1 MTDRLEAALEQGLR
15 DLTLG
20 VPANAQQKLLHYL
33 HLIVRWNKHFNLSG
47 ITAIKEMVPLH
58 LLDSL
63 SVSPYLEGERILDIG
78 SGAGLPGIPLAIANP
93 DKDFVLLD
101 SNGKKTRFLFQVKV
115 ALELSNVEV
124 INARVD
130 EYLSTAD
137 IGEFSLIT
145 CRAFSSLS
153 SIVKMIEKPLAGGT
167 KLLAMKGV
175 YPHDEIAELQQ
186 YNTPSTLTKNV
197 NDAFSDTVKNER
209 SNGLDNCHKVES
221 VIELTVPGVESQ
233 RHIVLIGQQAAAK
246 ALNQAKER

>member
-15 DLTLG
+15 DLSLG

-33 HLIVRWNKHFNLSG
+33 HLIVKWNKHFNLSG
-47 ITAIKEMVPLH
+47 ITAIQEMVPLH

-63 SVSPYLEGERILDIG
+63 AVLPYLEGERILDIG

-93 DKDFVLLD
+93 DKNFVLLD

-115 ALELSNVEV
+115 ALELSNVEI

-137 IGEFSLIT
+137 TGEFSLIT

-186 YNTPSTLTKNV
+186 GNTPNTLPKNI
-197 NDAFSDTVKNER
+197 NDTYSNTVKSES
-209 SNGLDNCHKVES
+209 SNSLDNCYKVER
-221 VIELTVPGVESQ
+221 VIELSVPGVESE
-233 RHIVLIGQQAAAK
+233 RHLILIGQQAAAK
-246 ALNQAKER
+246 TIKPSSS

>member
-1 MTDRLEAALEQGLR
+1 MTDRLEATLEQGLR
-15 DLTLG
+15 DLALG

-33 HLIVRWNKHFNLSG
+33 HLIVKWNKHFNLSG

-63 SVSPYLEGERILDIG
+63 AISPYLEGERILDIG

-93 DKDFVLLD
+93 DKSFVLLD

-115 ALELSNVEV
+115 ALELSNVEIV
-124 INARVD
+124 DARVD

-137 IGEFSLIT
+137 TGEFSLIT
-145 CRAFSSLS
+145 CRAFSSIS
-153 SIVKMIEKPLAGGT
+153 SIVKMIEKPLASGT

-186 YNTPSTLTKNV
+186 DKTINST
-197 NDAFSDTVKNER
+197 
-209 SNGLDNCHKVES
+209 SNKASSTDLDNCYKVES

-233 RHIVLIGQQAAAK
+233 RHLVLIGQEAAVK
-246 ALNQAKER
+246 RT

>member
-1 MTDRLEAALEQGLR
+1 MTDRLEATLEQGLR
-15 DLTLG
+15 DLALG

-33 HLIVRWNKHFNLSG
+33 HLIVKWNKHFNLSG
-47 ITAIKEMVPLH
+47 ITAIQEMVPLH

-63 SVSPYLEGERILDIG
+63 AISPYLEGERILDIG

-93 DKDFVLLD
+93 DKNFVLLD

-124 INARVD
+124 IDARVD

-137 IGEFSLIT
+137 TGEFSLIT

-153 SIVKMIEKPLAGGT
+153 SIVKMIEKPLASGT

-175 YPHDEIAELQQ
+175 YPHAEIAELQQ
-186 YNTPSTLTKNV
+186 DKTINSTSNKESS
-197 NDAFSDTVKNER
+197 NDLN
-209 SNGLDNCHKVES
+209 NCYKIES

-233 RHIVLIGQQAAAK
+233 RHLVLIGQEAAVK
-246 ALNQAKER
+246 RT

>member
-33 HLIVRWNKHFNLSG
+33 HLIVKWNKHFNLSG
-47 ITAIKEMVPLH
+47 ITAIQEMVPLH

-63 SVSPYLEGERILDIG
+63 AVSPYLEGERILDIG

-93 DKDFVLLD
+93 DKNFVLLD

-115 ALELSNVEV
+115 ALELSNVEI

-137 IGEFSLIT
+137 TAEFSLIT

-186 YNTPSTLTKNV
+186 GNTPNTLPKNI
-197 NDAFSDTVKNER
+197 NDTYSNTVKSVP
-209 SNGLDNCHKVES
+209 SNSFDNCYKVER
-221 VIELTVPGVESQ
+221 VIELTVPGVESE
-233 RHIVLIGQQAAAK
+233 RHLILIGQQAAAK
-246 ALNQAKER
+246 TIKTSSS

>member
-1 MTDRLEAALEQGLR
+1 MTDRLEATLEQGLR
-15 DLTLG
+15 DLALG

-33 HLIVRWNKHFNLSG
+33 HLIVKWNKHFNLSG
-47 ITAIKEMVPLH
+47 ITAIQEMVPLH

-63 SVSPYLEGERILDIG
+63 AISPYLEGERILDIG

-93 DKDFVLLD
+93 DKNFVLLD

-115 ALELSNVEV
+115 ALELSNVEIV
-124 INARVD
+124 DARVD

-137 IGEFSLIT
+137 TGEFSLIT
-145 CRAFSSLS
+145 CRAFSNIS
-153 SIVKMIEKPLAGGT
+153 SIVKMIEKPLASGT

-186 YNTPSTLTKNV
+186 DKTINST
-197 NDAFSDTVKNER
+197 
-209 SNGLDNCHKVES
+209 SNKASSTDLDNCYKVES

-233 RHIVLIGQQAAAK
+233 RHLVLIGQEAAVK
-246 ALNQAKER
+246 RT

>member
-1 MTDRLEAALEQGLR
+1 MTDRLEATLEQGLR
-15 DLTLG
+15 ELALG

-33 HLIVRWNKHFNLSG
+33 HLIVKWNKHFNLSG
-47 ITAIKEMVPLH
+47 ITAIQEMVPLH

-63 SVSPYLEGERILDIG
+63 AISPYLEGERILDIG

-93 DKDFVLLD
+93 DKNFVLLD

-124 INARVD
+124 VDARVD
-130 EYLSTAD
+130 EYLSTPD
-137 IGEFSLIT
+137 TGEFSLIT

-153 SIVKMIEKPLAGGT
+153 SIVKMTEKPLASGT

-175 YPHDEIAELQQ
+175 YPHHEIAELQQ
-186 YNTPSTLTKNV
+186 DNTLNSTPNKASSTDLN
-197 NDAFSDTVKNER
+197 NYY
-209 SNGLDNCHKVES
+209 KVES

-233 RHIVLIGQQAAAK
+233 RHLVLIGQEAAVK
-246 ALNQAKER
+246 RT

>member
-33 HLIVRWNKHFNLSG
+33 RLIVKWNKHFNLSG
-47 ITAIKEMVPLH
+47 ITAIQEMVPLH

-63 SVSPYLEGERILDIG
+63 AVSPYLEGERILDIG

-93 DKDFVLLD
+93 DKNFVLLD

-115 ALELSNVEV
+115 ALELSNVEI

-137 IGEFSLIT
+137 TGEFSLIT

-153 SIVKMIEKPLAGGT
+153 SIVKMIEKPLAVGT

-186 YNTPSTLTKNV
+186 GNTPKTLPKNI
-197 NDAFSDTVKNER
+197 NDTYSNTVKSVP
-209 SNGLDNCHKVES
+209 SNSLDNCYKVES
-221 VIELTVPGVESQ
+221 VIELTVPGVESE
-233 RHIVLIGQQAAAK
+233 RHLILIGQQAAAK
-246 ALNQAKER
+246 TIKPSSS

>member
-1 MTDRLEAALEQGLR
+1 MTDRLEATLEQGLR
-15 DLTLG
+15 DLALG

-33 HLIVRWNKHFNLSG
+33 HLIVKWNKHFNLSG
-47 ITAIKEMVPLH
+47 ITAIQEMVPLH

-63 SVSPYLEGERILDIG
+63 AISPYLEGERILDIG

-93 DKDFVLLD
+93 DKSFVLLD

-115 ALELSNVEV
+115 ALELSNVEIV
-124 INARVD
+124 DARVD

-137 IGEFSLIT
+137 TGEFSLIT
-145 CRAFSSLS
+145 CRAFSSIS
-153 SIVKMIEKPLAGGT
+153 SIVKMIEKPLASGT

-186 YNTPSTLTKNV
+186 DKTINST
-197 NDAFSDTVKNER
+197 
-209 SNGLDNCHKVES
+209 SNKASSTDLNNCYKVES

-233 RHIVLIGQQAAAK
+233 RHLVLIGQEAAVK
-246 ALNQAKER
+246 RT

>member
-1 MTDRLEAALEQGLR
+1 MTDRLEATLEQGLR
-15 DLTLG
+15 DLALG

-33 HLIVRWNKHFNLSG
+33 HLIVKWNKHFNLSG
-47 ITAIKEMVPLH
+47 ITAIQEMVPLH

-63 SVSPYLEGERILDIG
+63 AISPYLEGERILDIG

-93 DKDFVLLD
+93 DKNFVLLD

-115 ALELSNVEV
+115 ALELSNVEIV
-124 INARVD
+124 DARVD

-137 IGEFSLIT
+137 TGEFSLIT
-145 CRAFSSLS
+145 CRAFSSIS
-153 SIVKMIEKPLAGGT
+153 SIVKMIEKPLASGT

-186 YNTPSTLTKNV
+186 DNTINST
-197 NDAFSDTVKNER
+197 
-209 SNGLDNCHKVES
+209 SNKASSTDLDNCYKVES

-233 RHIVLIGQQAAAK
+233 RHLVLIGQEAAVK
-246 ALNQAKER
+246 RT

>member
-1 MTDRLEAALEQGLR
+1 MTDRLEATLEQGLR
-15 DLTLG
+15 DLALG

-33 HLIVRWNKHFNLSG
+33 HLIVKWNKHFNLSG
-47 ITAIKEMVPLH
+47 ITAIQEMVPLH

-63 SVSPYLEGERILDIG
+63 AISPYLEGERILDIG

-93 DKDFVLLD
+93 DKSFVLLD

-115 ALELSNVEV
+115 ALELSNVEIV
-124 INARVD
+124 DARVD

-137 IGEFSLIT
+137 TGEFSLIT
-145 CRAFSSLS
+145 CRAFSSIS
-153 SIVKMIEKPLAGGT
+153 SIVKMIEKPLASGT

-186 YNTPSTLTKNV
+186 DKTIKST
-197 NDAFSDTVKNER
+197 
-209 SNGLDNCHKVES
+209 SNKASSTDLDNCYKVES

-233 RHIVLIGQQAAAK
+233 RHLVLIGQEAAVK
-246 ALNQAKER
+246 RT

>member
-1 MTDRLEAALEQGLR
+1 MTDRLEATLEQGLR
-15 DLTLG
+15 DLALG

-33 HLIVRWNKHFNLSG
+33 HLIVKWNKHFNLSG
-47 ITAIKEMVPLH
+47 ITAIQEMVPLH

-63 SVSPYLEGERILDIG
+63 AISPYLEGERILDIG

-93 DKDFVLLD
+93 DKSFVLLD

-115 ALELSNVEV
+115 ALELSNVEIV
-124 INARVD
+124 DARVD

-137 IGEFSLIT
+137 TGEFSLIT
-145 CRAFSSLS
+145 CRAFSRIS
-153 SIVKMIEKPLAGGT
+153 SIVKMIEKPLASGT

-186 YNTPSTLTKNV
+186 DKTINST
-197 NDAFSDTVKNER
+197 
-209 SNGLDNCHKVES
+209 SNKASSTDLDNCYKVES

-233 RHIVLIGQQAAAK
+233 RHLVLIGQEAAVK
-246 ALNQAKER
+246 RT

>member
-1 MTDRLEAALEQGLR
+1 MTDRLEATLEQGLR
-15 DLTLG
+15 ELALG

-33 HLIVRWNKHFNLSG
+33 HLIVKWNKHFNLSG
-47 ITAIKEMVPLH
+47 ITAIQEMVPLH

-63 SVSPYLEGERILDIG
+63 AISPYLEGERILDIG

-93 DKDFVLLD
+93 DKNFVLLD
-101 SNGKKTRFLFQVKV
+101 SNGKKTRFLFQIKV
-115 ALELSNVEV
+115 ALELSNVEIV
-124 INARVD
+124 DARVD

-137 IGEFSLIT
+137 TGEFSLIT

-153 SIVKMIEKPLAGGT
+153 SIVKMIEKPLASGT

-186 YNTPSTLTKNV
+186 DKTINSTLNKESS
-197 NDAFSDTVKNER
+197 NDLN
-209 SNGLDNCHKVES
+209 NCYKVES

-233 RHIVLIGQQAAAK
+233 RHLVLIGQEAAVK
-246 ALNQAKER
+246 RT

>member
-1 MTDRLEAALEQGLR
+1 MTDRLEATLEQGLR
-15 DLTLG
+15 ELALG

-33 HLIVRWNKHFNLSG
+33 HLIVKWNKHFNLSG
-47 ITAIKEMVPLH
+47 ITAIQEMVPLH

-63 SVSPYLEGERILDIG
+63 AISPYLEGERILDIG

-93 DKDFVLLD
+93 DKNFVLLD

-124 INARVD
+124 VDARVD
-130 EYLSTAD
+130 EYLSTPD
-137 IGEFSLIT
+137 TGEFSLIT

-153 SIVKMIEKPLAGGT
+153 SIVKMIEKPLASGT

-175 YPHDEIAELQQ
+175 YPHHEIVELQQ
-186 YNTPSTLTKNV
+186 DNTLNSTPNKASSTDLN
-197 NDAFSDTVKNER
+197 NYY
-209 SNGLDNCHKVES
+209 KVES

-233 RHIVLIGQQAAAK
+233 RHLVLIGQKAAVK
-246 ALNQAKER
+246 RT

>member
-1 MTDRLEAALEQGLR
+1 MMTDRLEATLEQGLR
-15 DLTLG
+15 ELALG

-33 HLIVRWNKHFNLSG
+33 HLIVKWNKHFNLSG
-47 ITAIKEMVPLH
+47 ITAIQEMVPLH

-63 SVSPYLEGERILDIG
+63 AISPYLEGERILDIG

-93 DKDFVLLD
+93 DKNFVLLD

-115 ALELSNVEV
+115 ALELSNVEIV
-124 INARVD
+124 DARVD

-137 IGEFSLIT
+137 TGEFSLIT
-145 CRAFSSLS
+145 CRAFSSIS
-153 SIVKMIEKPLAGGT
+153 SIVKMIEKPLASGT

-186 YNTPSTLTKNV
+186 DKTINST
-197 NDAFSDTVKNER
+197 
-209 SNGLDNCHKVES
+209 SNKASSTDLDNCYKVES

-233 RHIVLIGQQAAAK
+233 RHLVLIGQEAAVK
-246 ALNQAKER
+246 RT

>member
-1 MTDRLEAALEQGLR
+1 MTDRLEATLEQGLR
-15 DLTLG
+15 DLALG

-33 HLIVRWNKHFNLSG
+33 HLIVKWNKHFNLSG
-47 ITAIKEMVPLH
+47 ITAIQEMVPLH

-63 SVSPYLEGERILDIG
+63 AISPYVEGERILDIG

-93 DKDFVLLD
+93 DKNIVLLD

-124 INARVD
+124 IDARVD

-137 IGEFSLIT
+137 TGEFSLIT

-153 SIVKMIEKPLAGGT
+153 SIVKMIEKPLASGT

-186 YNTPSTLTKNV
+186 DKTINSTSNKESS
-197 NDAFSDTVKNER
+197 NDLN
-209 SNGLDNCHKVES
+209 NCYKVES

-233 RHIVLIGQQAAAK
+233 RHLVLIGQEAAVK
-246 ALNQAKER
+246 RT

>member
-1 MTDRLEAALEQGLR
+1 MTDRLEATLEQGLR
-15 DLTLG
+15 ELALG

-33 HLIVRWNKHFNLSG
+33 HLIVKWNKHFNLSG
-47 ITAIKEMVPLH
+47 ITAIQEMVPLH

-63 SVSPYLEGERILDIG
+63 AISPYLEGERILDIG

-93 DKDFVLLD
+93 DKNFVLLD

-115 ALELSNVEV
+115 ALELSNVEIV
-124 INARVD
+124 DARVD

-137 IGEFSLIT
+137 TGEFSLIT
-145 CRAFSSLS
+145 CRAFSSIS
-153 SIVKMIEKPLAGGT
+153 SIVKMIEKPLASGT

-186 YNTPSTLTKNV
+186 DKTINST
-197 NDAFSDTVKNER
+197 
-209 SNGLDNCHKVES
+209 SNKASSTDLDNCYKVES

-233 RHIVLIGQQAAAK
+233 RHLVLIGQEAAVK
-246 ALNQAKER
+246 RT

>member
-1 MTDRLEAALEQGLR
+1 MTDRLEATLEQGLR
-15 DLTLG
+15 DLALG

-33 HLIVRWNKHFNLSG
+33 HLIVKWNKHFNLSG
-47 ITAIKEMVPLH
+47 ITAIQEMVPLH

-63 SVSPYLEGERILDIG
+63 AISPYLEGERILDIG

-93 DKDFVLLD
+93 DKNFVLLD

-115 ALELSNVEV
+115 TLELSNVEV
-124 INARVD
+124 IDARVD

-137 IGEFSLIT
+137 TGEFSLIT
-145 CRAFSSLS
+145 CRAFSSIS
-153 SIVKMIEKPLAGGT
+153 SIVKMIEKPLASGT

-186 YNTPSTLTKNV
+186 DKTINST
-197 NDAFSDTVKNER
+197 
-209 SNGLDNCHKVES
+209 SNKASSTDLDNCYKVES

-233 RHIVLIGQQAAAK
+233 RHLVLIGQEAAVK
-246 ALNQAKER
+246 RT

>member
-1 MTDRLEAALEQGLR
+1 MTDRLEATLEQGLR
-15 DLTLG
+15 DLALG

-33 HLIVRWNKHFNLSG
+33 HLIVKWNKHFNLSG
-47 ITAIKEMVPLH
+47 ITAIQEMVPLH

-63 SVSPYLEGERILDIG
+63 AISPYLEGERIFDIG

-93 DKDFVLLD
+93 DKNFVLLD

-124 INARVD
+124 VDARVD
-130 EYLSTAD
+130 EYLSTPD
-137 IGEFSLIT
+137 TGEFSLIT

-153 SIVKMIEKPLAGGT
+153 SIVKMIEKPLASGT

-186 YNTPSTLTKNV
+186 EKTINSTSNKASS
-197 NDAFSDTVKNER
+197 NDLN
-209 SNGLDNCHKVES
+209 NCYKVES

-233 RHIVLIGQQAAAK
+233 RHLVLIGQEAAVK
-246 ALNQAKER
+246 RT

>member
-1 MTDRLEAALEQGLR
+1 MTDRLEATLEQGLR
-15 DLTLG
+15 ELALG

-33 HLIVRWNKHFNLSG
+33 HLIVKWNKHFNLSG
-47 ITAIKEMVPLH
+47 ITAIQEMVPLH

-63 SVSPYLEGERILDIG
+63 AISPYLEGERILDIG

-93 DKDFVLLD
+93 DKNFVLLD

-124 INARVD
+124 VDARVD
-130 EYLSTAD
+130 EYLSTPD
-137 IGEFSLIT
+137 TGEFSLIT

-153 SIVKMIEKPLAGGT
+153 SIVKMIEKPLASGT

-175 YPHDEIAELQQ
+175 YPHHEIAELQQ
-186 YNTPSTLTKNV
+186 DNTLNSTP
-197 NDAFSDTVKNER
+197 NEA
-209 SNGLDNCHKVES
+209 SSTDLNKYYKVES

-233 RHIVLIGQQAAAK
+233 RHLVLIGQEAAVK
-246 ALNQAKER
+246 RT

>member
-1 MTDRLEAALEQGLR
+1 MTDRLEATLEQGLR
-15 DLTLG
+15 ELALG

-33 HLIVRWNKHFNLSG
+33 HLIVKWNKHFNLSG
-47 ITAIKEMVPLH
+47 ITAIQEMVPLH

-63 SVSPYLEGERILDIG
+63 AISPYLEGERILDIG

-93 DKDFVLLD
+93 DKNFVLLD

-124 INARVD
+124 VDARVD
-130 EYLSTAD
+130 EYLSTPD
-137 IGEFSLIT
+137 TGEFSLIT

-153 SIVKMIEKPLAGGT
+153 SIVKMIEKPLASGT

-175 YPHDEIAELQQ
+175 YPHHEIAELQQ
-186 YNTPSTLTKNV
+186 DNTINST
-197 NDAFSDTVKNER
+197 
-209 SNGLDNCHKVES
+209 SNKASSTDLDNCYKVES

-233 RHIVLIGQQAAAK
+233 RHLVLIGQEAAVK
-246 ALNQAKER
+246 RT

>member
-1 MTDRLEAALEQGLR
+1 MTDRLEATLEQGLR
-15 DLTLG
+15 DLALG

-33 HLIVRWNKHFNLSG
+33 HLIVKWNKHFNLSG
-47 ITAIKEMVPLH
+47 ITAIQEMVPLH

-63 SVSPYLEGERILDIG
+63 AISPYLEGERILDIG

-93 DKDFVLLD
+93 DKNFVLLD

-124 INARVD
+124 IDARVD

-137 IGEFSLIT
+137 TGEFSLIT

-153 SIVKMIEKPLAGGT
+153 SIVKMIEKPLASGT

-186 YNTPSTLTKNV
+186 DKTINSTSNKESS
-197 NDAFSDTVKNER
+197 NDLN
-209 SNGLDNCHKVES
+209 NCYKIES

-233 RHIVLIGQQAAAK
+233 RHLVLIGQEAAVK
-246 ALNQAKER
+246 RT

>member
-1 MTDRLEAALEQGLR
+1 MTDRLEATLEQGLR
-15 DLTLG
+15 ELALG

-33 HLIVRWNKHFNLSG
+33 HLIVKWNKHFNLSG
-47 ITAIKEMVPLH
+47 ITAIQEMVPLH

-63 SVSPYLEGERILDIG
+63 AISPYLEGERILDIG

-93 DKDFVLLD
+93 DKNFVLLD

-124 INARVD
+124 VDARVD

-137 IGEFSLIT
+137 TGEFSLIT

-153 SIVKMIEKPLAGGT
+153 SIVKMIEKPLASGT

-175 YPHDEIAELQQ
+175 YPHHEIAELQQ
-186 YNTPSTLTKNV
+186 DNTLNST
-197 NDAFSDTVKNER
+197 
-209 SNGLDNCHKVES
+209 SNKASSTDLDNCYKVES

-233 RHIVLIGQQAAAK
+233 RHLVLIGQEAAVK
-246 ALNQAKER
+246 RT

>member
-1 MTDRLEAALEQGLR
+1 MTDRLEATLEQGLR
-15 DLTLG
+15 DLALG

-33 HLIVRWNKHFNLSG
+33 HLIVKWNKHFNLSG
-47 ITAIKEMVPLH
+47 ITAIQEMVPLH

-63 SVSPYLEGERILDIG
+63 AISPYLEGERILDIG

-93 DKDFVLLD
+93 DKNFVLLD

-115 ALELSNVEV
+115 ALELSNVEIV
-124 INARVD
+124 DARVD

-137 IGEFSLIT
+137 TGEFSLIT

-153 SIVKMIEKPLAGGT
+153 SIVMMIEKPLASGT

-186 YNTPSTLTKNV
+186 DKTINST
-197 NDAFSDTVKNER
+197 
-209 SNGLDNCHKVES
+209 SNKASSTDLDNCYKVES

-233 RHIVLIGQQAAAK
+233 RHLVLIGQEAAVK
-246 ALNQAKER
+246 RT

>member
-1 MTDRLEAALEQGLR
+1 MTDRLEATLEQGLR
-15 DLTLG
+15 DLALG

-33 HLIVRWNKHFNLSG
+33 HLIVKWNKHFNLSG
-47 ITAIKEMVPLH
+47 ITAIQEMVPLH

-63 SVSPYLEGERILDIG
+63 AISPYLEGERILDIG

-93 DKDFVLLD
+93 DKSFVLLD

-115 ALELSNVEV
+115 ALELSNVEIV
-124 INARVD
+124 DARVD

-137 IGEFSLIT
+137 TGEFSLIT
-145 CRAFSSLS
+145 CRAFSSIS
-153 SIVKMIEKPLAGGT
+153 SIVKMIEKPLASGT

-186 YNTPSTLTKNV
+186 DNTINST
-197 NDAFSDTVKNER
+197 
-209 SNGLDNCHKVES
+209 SNKASSTDLDNCYKVES

-233 RHIVLIGQQAAAK
+233 RHLVLIGQEAAVK
-246 ALNQAKER
+246 RT

>member
-1 MTDRLEAALEQGLR
+1 MTDRLEATLEQGLR
-15 DLTLG
+15 ELALG

-33 HLIVRWNKHFNLSG
+33 HLIVKWNKHFNLSG
-47 ITAIKEMVPLH
+47 ITAIQEMVPLQ

-63 SVSPYLEGERILDIG
+63 AISPYLEGERILDIG

-93 DKDFVLLD
+93 DKNFVLLD

-115 ALELSNVEV
+115 ALELSNVEIV
-124 INARVD
+124 DARVD

-137 IGEFSLIT
+137 TGEFSLIT

-153 SIVKMIEKPLAGGT
+153 SIVKMIEKPLASGT

-186 YNTPSTLTKNV
+186 DNTINST
-197 NDAFSDTVKNER
+197 
-209 SNGLDNCHKVES
+209 SNKASSTDLDNCYKVES

-233 RHIVLIGQQAAAK
+233 RHLVLIGQEAAVK
-246 ALNQAKER
+246 RT